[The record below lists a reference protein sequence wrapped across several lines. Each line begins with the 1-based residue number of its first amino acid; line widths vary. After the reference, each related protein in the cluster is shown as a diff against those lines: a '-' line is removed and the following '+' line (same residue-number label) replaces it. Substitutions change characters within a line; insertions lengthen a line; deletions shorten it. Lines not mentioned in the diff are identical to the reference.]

1 MYQFKIS
8 VQVMLLGVC
17 ASASVAQDSTF
28 DQIGYTALLER
39 LGAATPT
46 GAGIGVGQVEASSGG
61 SYGPDQTDS
70 EFDGVTFTSHAG
82 TPGASGHATTVGK
95 NYYGSV
101 TSIAPGVPNA
111 HLFEANAFLNTG
123 YLNYGTNEIPE
134 SPPFGMEVFNLSFIG
149 ETSVDAQLLRRADY
163 AAHAYGTLWC
173 VGVNNG
179 VSSTT
184 PALFS
189 GMFHAIAVGV
199 TSGDH
204 GFNDQ
209 TIDGG
214 PRMKPDLV
222 APAQYTSFATPIVAS
237 CGVLLHEVTE
247 TDPQL
252 TSNSNASRTQVMK
265 AILMGGATHNAAWT
279 NNPVESGVERGV
291 THRPIDEVFGAG
303 VVNIDRA
310 HRMMTGYEQNGSS
323 NAVPSSANIEG
334 PGWDWEY
341 VSTDESVYYRFDLS
355 ERADEVVFA
364 ATWHRLVP
372 PTFISNIP
380 MPNLDLHLWRVEN
393 EALIDLVGADTSV
406 FGGGN
411 VESSST
417 FDNVEY
423 IRVIDL
429 AAGEYVLE
437 MVRQDAGSASRGAIA
452 WWLPEPSGDVL
463 GDLNGDGLV
472 NGADLGLM
480 LAMFGTSDPVGDL
493 NGDGVVNGAD
503 IGLMLAA
510 WTG

>member
-1 MYQFKIS
+1 MHRLKIS
-8 VQVMLLGVC
+8 IQGVLLGAC
-17 ASASVAQDSTF
+17 ASVSVAQDSMF

-46 GAGIGVGQVEASSGG
+46 GAGIGIGQVEAPSGG
-61 SYGPDQTDS
+61 AYGPDQANG
-70 EFDGVTFTSHAG
+70 EFAGVSFTAHSG
-82 TPGASGHATTVGK
+82 TPGATSHATTVGK
-95 NYYGSV
+95 NYYGAI
-101 TSIAPGVPNA
+101 TSTAPGVTDA
-111 HLFEANAFLNTG
+111 HLFEANNFLNTG
-123 YLNYGTNEIPE
+123 YLNYGTSEIPE
-134 SPPFGMEVFNLSFIG
+134 VPPFGMEVFNLSFIG
-149 ETSVDAQLLRRADY
+149 ETSVDAQLTRRADY

-179 VSSTT
+179 ATSTT

-189 GMFHAIAVGV
+189 GMYHAIAVGV
-199 TSGDH
+199 SSGDH

-265 AILMGGATHNAAWT
+265 AILMGGATHDALWT
-279 NNPVESGVERGV
+279 NNPIESGVERGV
-291 THRPIDEVFGAG
+291 THRPIDEIFGAG

-323 NAVPSSANIEG
+323 NAIPTSANIEG

-341 VSTDESVYYRFDLS
+341 VSTDESVYYRFNLS
-355 ERADEVVFA
+355 DQADEVVFA
-364 ATWHRLVP
+364 ATWHRFVP

-380 MPNLDLHLWRVEN
+380 MPNLDLHLWRVES
-393 EALIDLVGADTSV
+393 EALIDLVGADASI

-411 VESSST
+411 VESSSE

-423 IRVIDL
+423 IRVTDL
-429 AAGEYVLE
+429 AVGEYVLE

-452 WWLPEPSGDVL
+452 WWLPETSDAVL

-480 LAMFGTSDPVGDL
+480 LAAFGTNDANADL